1 MRKPLTMA
9 FLFLFFGMMCFGISN
24 CLWRDLQMKYS
35 NFQLLFSRSILTLF
49 ILAIVYLIINGNTIL
64 ITKNAFQQFAYSL
77 PWILISLSGL
87 LFFIQSLKHQA
98 SGLSGAVVL
107 WSILFGVLF
116 SKVFDKSPLPDTFG
130 LVIALYVTGLSLID
144 KNIMK
149 ASLPGRGTLMVL
161 GAGLCWALASRGF
174 KTGISATNPTAFALF
189 QEATVLIIAM
199 VVLVYQKKFPHT
211 TIKLSNYIF
220 RDVIFLAI
228 LTVGGIMGTNL
239 ALKSSTLIYF
249 TLISAVQPAT
259 TVIVSKFIQKEEINS
274 RQIIGASL
282 LILGAIIL

>member
-1 MRKPLTMA
+1 MA

-24 CLWRDLQMKYS
+24 CLWRDLQLMHS
-35 NFQLLFSRSILTLF
+35 NFQLLFSRSILTLL
-49 ILAIVYLIINGNTIL
+49 ILTVVYLTIEGSNFLPTENTLKYFI
-64 ITKNAFQQFAYSL
+64 YSL

-87 LFFIQSLKHQA
+87 LFFIQSVKHQA
-98 SGLSGAVVL
+98 SGLSGAVIL
-107 WSILFGVLF
+107 WSTVFGVLL
-116 SKVFDKSPLPDTFG
+116 SKAFDKSPLPDTCG
-130 LVIALYVTGLSLID
+130 LVIVLYVIGLSLID
-144 KNIMK
+144 TNIMK
-149 ASLPGRGTLMVL
+149 ASLPGRGTLMAF

-199 VVLVYQKKFPHT
+199 TVLFYQKNFSSVNY
-211 TIKLSNYIF
+211 KLSNNIF
-220 RDVIFLAI
+220 KDVMLLAL

-259 TVIVSKFIQKEEINS
+259 TVIVSKFIQKEEINI
-274 RQIIGASL
+274 RQIIGAGI

>member
-1 MRKPLTMA
+1 MA

-24 CLWRDLQMKYS
+24 CLWRDLQIKYS
-35 NFQLLFSRSILTLF
+35 NFQLLFARSIITLL
-49 ILAIVYLIINGNTIL
+49 ILSIIYLIIEGSNFLPTENSL
-64 ITKNAFQQFAYSL
+64 KQFIYSL

-87 LFFIQSLKHQA
+87 LFFIQSVKHQA

-107 WSILFGVLF
+107 WSTLFGVLF
-116 SKVFDKSPLPDTFG
+116 SKAFDKSPLPDTFG

-144 KNIMK
+144 KNILK
-149 ASLPGRGTLMVL
+149 ASLPGRGTLMAL

-174 KTGISATNPTAFALF
+174 KTGISTTNPTAFALF

-199 VVLVYQKKFPHT
+199 TVHNYQNNFSGLNYKFSNNIFKEVL
-211 TIKLSNYIF
+211 L
-220 RDVIFLAI
+220 LAF

-259 TVIVSKFIQKEEINS
+259 TVIISKYIQKEEINS
-274 RQIIGASL
+274 RQIIGAGM

>member
-1 MRKPLTMA
+1 MA

-24 CLWRDLQMKYS
+24 CLWRDLQIKYS
-35 NFQLLFSRSILTLF
+35 NFQLLFARSIITLL
-49 ILAIVYLIINGNTIL
+49 ILSIIYLIIEGSNFLPTENSL
-64 ITKNAFQQFAYSL
+64 KQFIYSL

-87 LFFIQSLKHQA
+87 LFFIQSVKHQA

-107 WSILFGVLF
+107 WSTLFGVLF
-116 SKVFDKSPLPDTFG
+116 SKAFDKSPLPDTFG

-144 KNIMK
+144 KNILK
-149 ASLPGRGTLMVL
+149 ASLPGRGTLMAL

-174 KTGISATNPTAFALF
+174 KTGISITNPTQFALF

-199 VVLVYQKKFPHT
+199 TVLFYQKNFSGLNY
-211 TIKLSNYIF
+211 KLSNNIF
-220 RDVIFLAI
+220 KEVLLLAL

-259 TVIVSKFIQKEEINS
+259 TVIISKYIQKEEINS
-274 RQIIGASL
+274 RQIIGAGM

>member
-1 MRKPLTMA
+1 MA

-24 CLWRDLQMKYS
+24 CLWRELQVKYS
-35 NFQLLFSRSILTLF
+35 NFQLLFSRSIITLL
-49 ILAIVYLIINGNTIL
+49 ILSLVYLILEGSNILPTENTLKHFI
-64 ITKNAFQQFAYSL
+64 YSL

-87 LFFIQSLKHQA
+87 LFFIQSVKHQA
-98 SGLSGAVVL
+98 SGLSGVVVL
-107 WSILFGVLF
+107 WSTLFGVLF
-116 SKVFDKSPLPDTFG
+116 SKAFDKSPLPDTFG
-130 LVIALYVTGLSLID
+130 LVIALYLIGLSLID

-149 ASLPGRGTLMVL
+149 ASLPGRGTLMGL

-189 QEATVLIIAM
+189 QEATVFIIALR
-199 VVLVYQKKFPHT
+199 VLYYQKNFPVLSY
-211 TIKLSNYIF
+211 KLSNNIF
-220 RDVIFLAI
+220 KDVMLLAL
-228 LTVGGIMGTNL
+228 LTVGGIMGINL

-274 RQIIGASL
+274 RQIIGAGM